1 MTTTI
6 VAFAGST
13 RHGSINRISLG
24 FAIEGA
30 REAGVDVD
38 LIDLKD
44 YPLPLYDADW
54 HSANGVP
61 QIAAL
66 LRGKMIAAQGLLIAS
81 PEYNSSITP
90 LLKNTIDW
98 LSQPVG
104 DGVGKGGGRL
114 PFEGK
119 ITGVLSASAGGF
131 GGVRGLPHVAGIF
144 SNLGAIVLPIVAVPG
159 GDKLLNADGTAAN
172 ERAANSLRAL
182 GESVAKLARLA
193 ASEVP

>member
-1 MTTTI
+1 MTSRI

-13 RHGSINRISLG
+13 RQGSINRISLG

-30 REAGVDVD
+30 RDAGIEVE

-44 YPLPLYDADW
+44 YPMPLYDADW
-54 HSANGVP
+54 HEANGVP
-61 QIAAL
+61 ATAAR
-66 LRGKMIAAQGLLIAS
+66 LREKMISAQGLLIAS

-98 LSQPVG
+98 LSQSVS

-119 ITGVLSASAGGF
+119 ITGMMSASGGGF
-131 GGVRGLPHVAGIF
+131 GGVRALPHVAGIF
-144 SNLGAIVLPIVAVPG
+144 SNLGAIVLPIVAVPA
-159 GDKLLNADGTAAN
+159 GDKLVNADGSIAN
-172 ERAANSLRAL
+172 ERAAQMLRQL
-182 GESVAKLARLA
+182 GGRVAKLALNA
-193 ASEVP
+193 G

>member
-1 MTTTI
+1 MTTRI

-13 RHGSINRISLG
+13 RQGSINRISLG

-30 REAGVDVD
+30 REAGIDVE

-44 YPLPLYDADW
+44 YPMPLYDADW
-54 HSANGVP
+54 HEANGVP
-61 QIAAL
+61 STTAM
-66 LRGKMIAAQGLLIAS
+66 LREKMITAQGLLIAS

-98 LSQPVG
+98 LSQSVR

-119 ITGVLSASAGGF
+119 ITGMLSASAGGF
-131 GGVRGLPHVAGIF
+131 GGVRALPHVAGIF
-144 SNLGAIVLPIVAVPG
+144 SNLGAVVLPIVAVPG
-159 GDKLLNADGTAAN
+159 GDKIINADGGIAN
-172 ERAANSLRAL
+172 ERAVQMLRQL
-182 GESVAKLARLA
+182 GGRVAKLAMA
-193 ASEVP
+193 AA